1 MKASIIL
8 GLGLALA
15 ASGSFAQQPQT
26 YHAKKT
32 PPVREK
38 KTAQVALPTAKTTN
52 SSAAKDLHR
61 IEQQSNKPLKMAS
74 PKPAPASAALKTD
87 KPTPMPPINAASS
100 GGMGTR
106 TKSATASQ
114 GKNPLNGR
122 LRQKRSHQ

>member
-26 YHAKKT
+26 YHAKKS
-32 PPVREK
+32 PPVKEK
-38 KTAQVALPTAKTTN
+38 KTAPVELPTAKTTN
-52 SSAAKDLHR
+52 TSTAKDLHH

-87 KPTPMPPINAASS
+87 KPTPMPPINATS
-100 GGMGTR
+100 GGMGTH
-106 TKSATASQ
+106 TKTTGASQ

-122 LRQKRSHQ
+122 LRQKSSHR